1 MAEEKQTEELNEQEE
16 LNETEAETAE
26 AEQTAAEADAP
37 AEDTQ
42 TAEMLEKQLKELQE
56 RLEEKENKLLRV
68 QADFENYKRRARL
81 DLEAAEKYRSQR
93 IISDLL
99 PALDNFE
106 RALQI
111 DPDNEQTKSLLQGM
125 EMVHRQILEALK
137 NEGVEQIPSVG
148 EQFDPNMHQAVM
160 QVEDEAYES
169 NAVVEELQKGYKLKD
184 RVIRPSM
191 VKVNQ

>member
-1 MAEEKQTEELNEQEE
+1 MAEEKQNEELNEQEE

-37 AEDTQ
+37 AEETQ
-42 TAEMLEKQLKELQE
+42 TEMLEKQLKELQE

-81 DLEAAEKYRSQR
+81 DLEVAEKYRSQR
-93 IISDLL
+93 IISDFL

>member
-26 AEQTAAEADAP
+26 AEQTAAEADAT

-42 TAEMLEKQLKELQE
+42 TEMLEKQLKELQE

-93 IISDLL
+93 IISELL

-106 RALQI
+106 RALQL

-137 NEGVEQIPSVG
+137 NEGVEQIPSIG

>member
-42 TAEMLEKQLKELQE
+42 TEMLEKQLKELQE

-125 EMVHRQILEALK
+125 EMVHRQILDALK

>member
-1 MAEEKQTEELNEQEE
+1 MAEEKQNEELNEQEE

-42 TAEMLEKQLKELQE
+42 TEMLEKQLKELQE

>member
-1 MAEEKQTEELNEQEE
+1 MAEEKQNEELNEQEE

-37 AEDTQ
+37 AVETQ
-42 TAEMLEKQLKELQE
+42 TEMLEKQLKELQE

-148 EQFDPNMHQAVM
+148 EQFDPNMHQADM

>member
-16 LNETEAETAE
+16 LNETEVETAE

-42 TAEMLEKQLKELQE
+42 TEMLEKQLKELQE

-93 IISDLL
+93 IISELL

>member
-1 MAEEKQTEELNEQEE
+1 MAEEKQTEELSEQEE
-16 LNETEAETAE
+16 LNETEAVTAE
-26 AEQTAAEADAP
+26 AEQMAAEADAP

-42 TAEMLEKQLKELQE
+42 TDMLEKQLKELQE

>member
-37 AEDTQ
+37 VEDTQ
-42 TAEMLEKQLKELQE
+42 TEMLEKQLKELQE

-93 IISDLL
+93 IISELL

-125 EMVHRQILEALK
+125 EMVHRQILDALK

>member
-1 MAEEKQTEELNEQEE
+1 MAEEKQNQEERMDQEE
-16 LNETEAETAE
+16 LNQTEAETAE
-26 AEQTAAEADAP
+26 AEDAALEADDRT
-37 AEDTQ
+37 EENQ
-42 TAEMLEKQLKELQE
+42 TVELEKQLKELQE
-56 RLEEKENKLLRV
+56 SLEEKENKLLRV

-93 IISDLL
+93 IIGDLL

-111 DPDNEQTKSLLQGM
+111 EPDNEQTKSLLQGM

-148 EQFDPNMHQAVM
+148 EQFDPNLHQAVM
-160 QVEDEAYES
+160 QVEEEGYES

>member
-42 TAEMLEKQLKELQE
+42 TEMLEKQLKELQE

-93 IISDLL
+93 IISELL

-148 EQFDPNMHQAVM
+148 EQFDPNLHQAVM

>member
-42 TAEMLEKQLKELQE
+42 TEVLEKQLKELQE

-93 IISDLL
+93 IISELL

-125 EMVHRQILEALK
+125 EMVHRQILDALK

>member
-1 MAEEKQTEELNEQEE
+1 MTEEKQTEELNEQEE

-42 TAEMLEKQLKELQE
+42 TEMLEKQLKELQE

>member
-1 MAEEKQTEELNEQEE
+1 MAEEKQNEELNEQEE

-37 AEDTQ
+37 AEETQ
-42 TAEMLEKQLKELQE
+42 TEMLEKQLKELQE

-81 DLEAAEKYRSQR
+81 DLEVAEKYRSQR
-93 IISDLL
+93 IISDLPL
-99 PALDNFE
+99 ALDNFE

>member
-42 TAEMLEKQLKELQE
+42 TEMLEKQLKELQE

-93 IISDLL
+93 IISELL

>member
-1 MAEEKQTEELNEQEE
+1 MAEEKQNEELNEQEE

-26 AEQTAAEADAP
+26 AEQTVAEADAP
-37 AEDTQ
+37 AEETQ
-42 TAEMLEKQLKELQE
+42 TEMLEKQLKELQE

-81 DLEAAEKYRSQR
+81 DLEVAEKYRSQR
-93 IISDLL
+93 IISDLP